1 MAVGVLNLGLNFAR
15 RRRRHRLLTIGVM
28 MMLHF
33 GNLLLRVMTMS
44 GLLQWDMSHLAM
56 RAICDHLAIAHCG
69 RVLRGVTI
77 VRVVVAGVMVGVH
90 SHQVARPCSLDR
102 LHHLVLLVEVV
113 VVLLVVAVLAVA
125 WACRVVAYWCLR
137 LSLLLA

>member
-1 MAVGVLNLGLNFAR
+1 MAVVVLNLGLSFAR

-44 GLLQWDMSHLAM
+44 GLLQWDMSRRAM
-56 RAICDHLAIAHCG
+56 RAICDHLAIARCG

-77 VRVVVAGVMVGVH
+77 VLVVVAGVMVGVR
-90 SHQVARPCSLDR
+90 SHRVAHPCNRDR
-102 LHHLVLLVEVV
+102 LHHLVLRVEVV
-113 VVLLVVAVLAVA
+113 VVFLVAVVLVVVVLAVA
-125 WACRVVAYWCLR
+125 
-137 LSLLLA
+137 